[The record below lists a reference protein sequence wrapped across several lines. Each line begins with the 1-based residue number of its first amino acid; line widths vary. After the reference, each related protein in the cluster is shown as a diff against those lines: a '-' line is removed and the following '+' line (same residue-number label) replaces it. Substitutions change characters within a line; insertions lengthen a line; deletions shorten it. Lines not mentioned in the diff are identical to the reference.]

1 MPRQYL
7 QINDFSGGINTKS
20 DQRSLENN
28 ELTVVKD
35 MQVYNVG
42 QIYTGSGST
51 AVVSRGSGTSTVG
64 HGVFLFKADN
74 DISNNS
80 KSIELL
86 TIADVANGEV
96 DIIEDPFNTLSVR
109 DATNHLGAIN
119 LGSTSG
125 GKFVYYFV
133 DN

>member
-64 HGVFLFKADN
+64 HGVFLFKADIIPN
-74 DISNNS
+74 KIPKNVAIRIDANAKIKVLGKVSLIIS
-80 KSIELL
+80 E
-86 TIADVANGEV
+86 TGFPD
-96 DIIEDPFNTLSVR
+96 F
-109 DATNHLGAIN
+109 
-119 LGSTSG
+119 
-125 GKFVYYFV
+125 
-133 DN
+133 